1 MNASPPTV
9 WIRSLLKGQ
18 SWDGGLPEMSAERCE
33 VANVFPPS
41 FPSRSAEPKAKVTF
55 PPAMTILPMHA
66 LGQRRFARVG
76 ATHLH

>member
-1 MNASPPTV
+1 
-9 WIRSLLKGQ
+9 
-18 SWDGGLPEMSAERCE
+18 
-33 VANVFPPS
+33 
-41 FPSRSAEPKAKVTF
+41 VTF